1 MPGDF
6 DLDKWEKCGINI
18 ADGNHAPICDLPKYS
33 DCAGG
38 LFPHKRF
45 RMQGRPRFTAGGL
58 VKNVSYNKPFMS
70 PDGDTLMGKSF
81 VHEMVS
87 MLGRCK
93 LLFCNDVMNNQ

>member
-1 MPGDF
+1 M
-6 DLDKWEKCGINI
+6 
-18 ADGNHAPICDLPKYS
+18 
-33 DCAGG
+33 
-38 LFPHKRF
+38 
-45 RMQGRPRFTAGGL
+45 
-58 VKNVSYNKPFMS
+58 KNVSYNKPFMS